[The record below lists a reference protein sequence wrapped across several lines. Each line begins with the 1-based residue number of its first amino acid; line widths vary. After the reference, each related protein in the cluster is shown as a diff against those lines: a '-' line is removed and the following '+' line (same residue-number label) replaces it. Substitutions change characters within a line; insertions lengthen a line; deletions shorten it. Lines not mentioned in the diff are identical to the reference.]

1 MTQVERLENYLD
13 LHASI
18 TPLEAW
24 NLLGIYRLSAAVH
37 TLKKRGR
44 KIHTELVAV
53 SNQFGE
59 LCRVAQYKL
68 GE

>member
-1 MTQVERLENYLD
+1 MTQIERLESFLD
-13 LHASI
+13 AHPSI

-24 NLLGIYRLSAAVH
+24 NLLGIYRLSAAIH

-44 KIHTELVAV
+44 KIETELINV

-59 LCRVAQYKL
+59 SCRVAQYKV
-68 GE
+68 GG

>member
-1 MTQVERLENYLD
+1 MTQVERLETYLES
-13 LHASI
+13 HASI

-37 TLKKRGR
+37 TLKKKGR
-44 KIHTELVAV
+44 KIETELVKV

-59 LCRVAQYKL
+59 SCHVAQYRF
-68 GE
+68 GG